1 MKRNTTKAV
10 IATVLAAAFA
20 GISITAIAQNA
31 TVPAERQAQHMAQ
44 RGQGPMAMDPA
55 QRAERQQQMQ
65 QRHAQRHAA
74 RLDQLKA
81 ELKLTPAQEPA
92 WLAFAARTEPT
103 PRQGAAAKAQD
114 LSQMTTPQRLEAL
127 QAQHAERGAE
137 LAQRIEATKSFYAQ
151 LSPEQQ
157 KSFDAQSRGFQR
169 AGMKGEHRKGGQGGH
184 SRHGM
189 SGGMGC
195 EGGSMPGGMGGAGP
209 RS

>member
-1 MKRNTTKAV
+1 MTFNPTKAV
-10 IATVLAAAFA
+10 IATVLATAFA
-20 GISITAIAQNA
+20 GISVTAIAQNTA
-31 TVPAERQAQHMAQ
+31 VPVEQQAQHMPQ
-44 RGQGPMAMDPA
+44 RGQGPMALEPA

-81 ELKLTPAQEPA
+81 ELKLTPAQETA
-92 WLAFAARTEPT
+92 WLAFAARTEP
-103 PRQGAAAKAQD
+103 AARPAATRNAQD

-127 QAQHAERGAE
+127 QAQHAQRGAE
-137 LAQRIEATKSFYAQ
+137 LAQRIETTKSFYAQ

-157 KSFDAQSRGFQR
+157 KTFDAQSRGFQR

-189 SGGMGC
+189 GSGMGC
-195 EGGSMPGGMGGAGP
+195 EGGPMPGGMGGPGP